1 MCGEVRA
8 RDHLE
13 ATTCT
18 CHHASVL
25 FFSTIQLSFLLD
37 GPGQRRAHVHESK
50 SRHSLAGRLGH
61 VARVHNCVE
70 YGACSCTPH
79 FGPVLPWQWGVFF
92 CKTADRTADMPYLAV
107 QPSSVVTGRSHHGRA
122 TMHLAD
128 SRHFRHKLWSV
139 PAHQNN
145 ASLSREVSTR
155 GPSHP
160 LLGRSRPAANASDFA
175 KETVVK
181 RKVSYAALRWICE
194 PASS

>member
-25 FFSTIQLSFLLD
+25 FSSTIQLSFLLD

-50 SRHSLAGRLGH
+50 SRYSLAGRLGQ
-61 VARVHNCVE
+61 VARVHSCVE
-70 YGACSCTPH
+70 SCACCCCTPH
-79 FGPVLPWQWGVFF
+79 FGPVSHGGGAFFF
-92 CKTADRTADMPYLAV
+92 CRTADRTADMPYLTV
-107 QPSSVVTGRSHHGRA
+107 QPSNVVTRRGHHGRA

-128 SRHFRHKLWSV
+128 SRHFRHEPWSIS
-139 PAHQNN
+139 AHQNN
-145 ASLSREVSTR
+145 ASLSREVTTR
-155 GPSHP
+155 GPPHP
-160 LLGRSRPAANASDFA
+160 RLGRSRPAAKASDSV

-181 RKVSYAALRWICE
+181 RKVSYAALARDL
-194 PASS
+194 